1 MLWAHNRHSVFVLTT
16 EFDLKVLALKY
27 EKKIIT
33 SEFITFKQNHK
44 KIFSNIF
51 QQKKKLYSGWDMG
64 SFSQLDTVGSGAP
77 TPRLPSS
84 PVALACLRFAP
95 MQWQGVSACRQHRR
109 AALS

>member
-44 KIFSNIF
+44 KIFFKYFSAEKKIIF
-51 QQKKKLYSGWDMG
+51 W
-64 SFSQLDTVGSGAP
+64 VGYG
-77 TPRLPSS
+77 
-84 PVALACLRFAP
+84 FI
-95 MQWQGVSACRQHRR
+95 
-109 AALS
+109 